1 MTLVL
6 CPFLI
11 KETLVIASRPTI
23 LILTTHT
30 GGGHLNLA
38 QSLKDMLDT
47 HYNVIIVNPQSDAV
61 DRYYT
66 SVSRHFI
73 KLLDWQFTYTDNEIA
88 SLCLQRIVTLF
99 DSKRILSVLKHV
111 QPQLIFT
118 THALLSYAVARVNE
132 QSHKHVP
139 LVFQLTD
146 LGRLHMTWFSE
157 KHADAYLAPTGEIF
171 VQALEQG
178 IDKDRLH
185 LTGRPVRRQF
195 LEASVSEKEETL
207 VTLGLDPTV
216 FTIFLQGGARGSAG
230 VDRAAESIL
239 ATGLPTQIILAVG
252 NNKSMALRYAGI
264 EQVRV
269 LPFTEI
275 IAPYMAAADV
285 IAGKAGA
292 SFISEAF
299 MLDKPFL
306 ATAFIPG
313 QETPNLQFI
322 ERHNLGWVCPEAS
335 AQKEFIAKIISN
347 PGMIT
352 EKEESIRAYKV
363 SNMQANQHIG
373 PIIDRLLS

>member
-1 MTLVL
+1 MILVL

-11 KETLVIASRPTI
+11 KETLVTASKPTI

-47 HYNVIIVNPQSDAV
+47 HYNVIIENPQPDAV

-132 QSHKHVP
+132 QSQKHVP

-146 LGRLHMTWFSE
+146 LARLHMTWFSE

-171 VQALEQG
+171 FQALEQG

-195 LEASVSEKEETL
+195 LETSISEKEETL

-216 FTIFLQGGARGSAG
+216 FTIFLQGGAKGSAG
-230 VDRAAESIL
+230 VDRTAESIL
-239 ATGLPTQIILAVG
+239 AMGLPTQIILAVG
-252 NNKSMALRYAGI
+252 NNKSMASRYAGI

-299 MLDKPFL
+299 MLEKPFL